1 MQAGIGQNQNIVFI
15 YFQKRILVEVFL
27 LPQSSRCEEFLVTIN
42 HFFFPVGG
50 TLASLQRLGLSLF
63 FHCRKD

>member
-1 MQAGIGQNQNIVFI
+1 MQAGIGLNQNIVFI

-42 HFFFPVGG
+42 DFFFFLLVI
-50 TLASLQRLGLSLF
+50 L
-63 FHCRKD
+63 